1 MDAGLSAASECP
13 ACFQELGEN
22 RKPYSLPC
30 GHTLCQLCVHSLV
43 RISSTQF
50 SCPLQIK
57 CEGGWYHNKYKL
69 LYLIIH
75 TNSSM

>member
-50 SCPLQIK
+50 SCPLCRLTIDK
-57 CEGGWYHNKYKL
+57 SSVKVGG
-69 LYLIIH
+69 IIINISCY
-75 TNSSM
+75 T